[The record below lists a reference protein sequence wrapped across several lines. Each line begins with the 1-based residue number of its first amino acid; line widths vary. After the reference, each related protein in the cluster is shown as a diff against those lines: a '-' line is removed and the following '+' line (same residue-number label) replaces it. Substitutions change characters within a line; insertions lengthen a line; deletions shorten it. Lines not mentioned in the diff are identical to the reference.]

1 MDCLDGLHVHQRFV
15 QVHCWR
21 CKLGNLGKGSLTWF
35 LLLGA
40 TTTWEVVQVH
50 NIGYWLRLPF
60 PSLDG
65 SHLDQWGCC
74 NILVPTGHCF
84 LFIFLH
90 CSYPY
95 DEENQLKKKKKK
107 RKEKRKY
114 MKTKWS
120 RPYLRR
126 WVVSSWPRFS
136 AVGTGLSPQ
145 AARRLRVTK

>member
-1 MDCLDGLHVHQRFV
+1 MDGMDCLDELHVHQRFV

-21 CKLGNLGKGSLTWF
+21 CKLRNLGKGSLTWF

-40 TTTWEVVQVH
+40 STTWEIVQVH
-50 NIGYWLRLPF
+50 STGYRLRLPF

-84 LFIFLH
+84 LFIFPH
-90 CSYPY
+90 CSYTY
-95 DEENQLKKKKKK
+95 DEENQLKKK
-107 RKEKRKY
+107 RERD
-114 MKTKWS
+114 TKSS
-120 RPYLRR
+120 RRYLRR
-126 WVVSSWPRFS
+126 RVVSLWPRFS
-136 AVGTGLSPQ
+136 AVGTGPSPQ